1 MAEKKNDVKFHE
13 EIQKMEYEPMD
24 ETELKLIKGGITLG
38 IVLLVVL
45 FVVSAKAT
53 YTMDDGV
60 LLMEGDPRLT
70 DGENT
75 VTGETIKY
83 FTEENR
89 SEVMGGSKKRVEAVF
104 SGSKNSS
111 PIRGNR

>member
-45 FVVSAKAT
+45 FVVS
-53 YTMDDGV
+53 
-60 LLMEGDPRLT
+60 
-70 DGENT
+70 
-75 VTGETIKY
+75 KY
-83 FTEENR
+83 LPPALN
-89 SEVMGGSKKRVEAVF
+89 K
-104 SGSKNSS
+104 
-111 PIRGNR
+111 P

>member
-45 FVVSAKAT
+45 FVVSK
-53 YTMDDGV
+53 Y
-60 LLMEGDPRLT
+60 LLPAFI
-70 DGENT
+70 N
-75 VTGETIKY
+75 
-83 FTEENR
+83 
-89 SEVMGGSKKRVEAVF
+89 
-104 SGSKNSS
+104 
-111 PIRGNR
+111 P